1 MRGALPGNAAPSID
15 SATEAA
21 GRGRGRGGGV
31 GRGRGGRGRTESR
44 GGHGLVS
51 GESTTTAAHTST
63 TIITTVAGRQESS
76 KLTAAPNDNLKS
88 ASHDCSSCLQ
98 ETIQGAA
105 AVDDGFVL
113 PFSICP
119 ASSVG
124 GPHIWVRKSQP
135 PPAASTGK

>member
-63 TIITTVAGRQESS
+63 TIITTVAGR
-76 KLTAAPNDNLKS
+76 
-88 ASHDCSSCLQ
+88 
-98 ETIQGAA
+98 
-105 AVDDGFVL
+105 
-113 PFSICP
+113 
-119 ASSVG
+119 
-124 GPHIWVRKSQP
+124 
-135 PPAASTGK
+135 